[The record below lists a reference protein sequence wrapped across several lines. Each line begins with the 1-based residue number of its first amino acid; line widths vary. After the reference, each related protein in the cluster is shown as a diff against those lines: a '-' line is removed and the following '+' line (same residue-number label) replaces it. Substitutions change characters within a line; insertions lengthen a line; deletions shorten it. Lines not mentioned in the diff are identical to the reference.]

1 MNPNYN
7 RLPTRQKATMKYIL
21 SIISISLILL
31 ILRDRLSD
39 LWQSITGTPV
49 RCDAGDADPLPH
61 QEQPDHAQNPEHL
74 FFVEWEKAERERLRQ
89 EHVDKWLDDLTSDRS
104 ADA

>member
-1 MNPNYN
+1 
-7 RLPTRQKATMKYIL
+7 MKYALLTLLGLALGLFMVLLLPAIL
-21 SIISISLILL
+21 GTYLA
-31 ILRDRLSD
+31 D

-49 RCDAGDADPLPH
+49 RCDGGEDADPLPH
-61 QEQPDHAQNPEHL
+61 QEEQPDHAQNPEHL